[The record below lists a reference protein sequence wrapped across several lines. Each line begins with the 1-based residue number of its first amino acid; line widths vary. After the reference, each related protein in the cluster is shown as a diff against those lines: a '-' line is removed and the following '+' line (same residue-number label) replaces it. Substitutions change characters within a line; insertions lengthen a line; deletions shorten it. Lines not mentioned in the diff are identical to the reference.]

1 MKLNNDPVNPFR
13 VHTLYYSIRYS
24 KIELA
29 ERRATPDV
37 KPTGAQ
43 HIAMAIATWLNRWV
57 SVLKKDR
64 LLWDQKDQRN
74 GISTCTCIS
83 VQMYMYVL
91 WRLFYWYSHEFI
103 HL

>member
-37 KPTGAQ
+37 KPTGA
-43 HIAMAIATWLNRWV
+43 
-57 SVLKKDR
+57 
-64 LLWDQKDQRN
+64 
-74 GISTCTCIS
+74 
-83 VQMYMYVL
+83 
-91 WRLFYWYSHEFI
+91 
-103 HL
+103 